1 LLICPPRKTSVFS
14 SWGGFGSDHW
24 FSSAGQSSSQFDT
37 PPSLVHSIDLKK
49 GPDPTDGAVTCLL
62 AEDNP
67 KTARILETL
76 LIRLG
81 CRVVVVADGSEAMS
95 VAKGDTS
102 KYSSW
107 HPCHGF
113 MI

>member
-1 LLICPPRKTSVFS
+1 
-14 SWGGFGSDHW
+14 
-24 FSSAGQSSSQFDT
+24 
-37 PPSLVHSIDLKK
+37 LKK

-67 KTARILETL
+67 ITARILETL

-95 VAKGDTS
+95 VAKGDIS
-102 KYSSW
+102 KYSS
-107 HPCHGF
+107 CHRV
-113 MI
+113 MVL